1 MFVLVEFQQID
12 APVSYFIA
20 FGLFAPGHPYLEV
33 IQEFI
38 WGGAPDVIYLNINRS
53 DVPLRPIDEVSCAAS
68 PGEDGESQ
76 D

>member
-33 IQEFI
+33 IQEFV
-38 WGGAPDVIYLNINRS
+38 WRGAPDVIYLNINRS
-53 DVPLRPIDEVSCAAS
+53 DVPLRPINEVSCSTS